1 MARRSGKDAA
11 ITRETIL
18 GSARALFAE
27 QGYAETSV
35 AQIARAA
42 GVTVG
47 ALFHHFADK
56 KALFRE
62 IVVQL
67 QTEVHAA
74 IYQAAVPARTVLEGF
89 RLGARESMRATQGRE
104 YQRIV
109 YTEAPSVLGREEW
122 GEIDARMGFALIE
135 SRLKMIAGADDLPDN
150 LIKPMAILTLGLMN
164 ETTFALARRDPGVDI
179 EACLN
184 LLDRTL
190 LDWIE
195 REVKPWQAARAGDQS
210 PAGSATRSR

>member
-1 MARRSGKDAA
+1 MAKRSGSDAA
-11 ITRETIL
+11 ITRNTIL
-18 GSARALFAE
+18 KTARTLFAT
-27 QGYAETSV
+27 QGYAATSTSQV
-35 AQIARAA
+35 ARGA

-47 ALFHHFADK
+47 AIFHHFADK

-67 QTEVHAA
+67 QSEVHAA
-74 IYQAAVPARTVLEGF
+74 IYRAAIPAKTPLEGF

-104 YQRIV
+104 YQRLV

-135 SRLKMIAGADDLPDN
+135 SRLKMIAESADLPDH
-150 LIKPMAILTLGLMN
+150 LLKPMAILTLGMMN
-164 ETTFALARRDPGVDI
+164 ETTFALARKDPGVDI
-179 EACLN
+179 EACLA

-195 REVKPWQAARAGDQS
+195 RDVRPWRTSRGKPAKA
-210 PAGSATRSR
+210 PAK

>member
-1 MARRSGKDAA
+1 MAKRSGKDAA
-11 ITRETIL
+11 ITRKTIL
-18 GSARALFAE
+18 DTARTLFAT
-27 QGYAETSV
+27 QGYAETST
-35 AQIARAA
+35 AQIARSA

-47 ALFHHFADK
+47 AIFHHFADK

-74 IYQAAVPARTVLEGF
+74 IYRAAIPARTTLEGF

-109 YTEAPSVLGREEW
+109 YTEAPSVLGRDEW

-135 SRLKMIAGADDLPDN
+135 SRLKMIAEASDLPDN
-150 LIKPMAILTLGLMN
+150 LLKPMAILTLGMMN
-164 ETTFALARRDPGVDI
+164 ETTFALARKDPGVDI
-179 EACLN
+179 DACLA

-195 REVKPWQAARAGDQS
+195 RDVKPWKASQAKRS
-210 PAGSATRSR
+210 KAGSRAT

>member
-1 MARRSGKDAA
+1 MAKRSGKDAA
-11 ITRETIL
+11 VTRQTIL
-18 GSARALFAE
+18 DAARALFA
-27 QGYAETSV
+27 QDGYADTSM
-35 AQIARAA
+35 ARIARQAD
-42 GVTVG
+42 VTVG
-47 ALFHHFADK
+47 AIFHHFADK

-74 IYQAAVPARTVLEGF
+74 IYQAAVPAKTVLEGF

-150 LIKPMAILTLGLMN
+150 LVKPMAILTLGMMN
-164 ETTFALARRDPGVDI
+164 ETTFALARGDPGIDI
-179 EACLN
+179 DACLA
-184 LLDRTL
+184 LLDRSL

-195 REVKPWQAARAGDQS
+195 RDVKPWQAGQ
-210 PAGSATRSR
+210 SAT